1 MGESEM
7 RKIVA
12 KKVWTVTPYEWLDI
26 KRLPKDHE
34 GLRFYVHVNSWL
46 SKTDLKK
53 LKREIDKLIKQDDK

>member
-1 MGESEM
+1 M

-12 KKVWTVTPYEWLDI
+12 KIVWTASPYQWLEI
-26 KRLPKDHE
+26 QRLTKDHE

-53 LKREIDKLIKQDDK
+53 LKREIDKLIKQTEQSDV